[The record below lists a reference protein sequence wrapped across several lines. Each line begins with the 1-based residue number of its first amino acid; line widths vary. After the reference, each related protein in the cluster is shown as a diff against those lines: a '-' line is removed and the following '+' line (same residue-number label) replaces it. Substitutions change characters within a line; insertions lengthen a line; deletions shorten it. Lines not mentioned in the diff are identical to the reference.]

1 MDQIDPTQP
10 NNEDSNDDFQ
20 RLIDAAPDESPSEV
34 TIPPTFGGCP
44 TMSSLQIAEITGKN
58 HADILRDIR
67 NTLEQ
72 AEIDE
77 SKFASVY
84 SGGNGQARPCYI
96 LPRRECD
103 LVVSGYSVKYRL
115 AIIDR
120 WQELE
125 AKQSSRDPMEILSD
139 PASMRALLLGY
150 SDKVLALQTTVS
162 ELTPMA
168 EALAKISRSEG
179 NRCISTAAKA
189 LQMRPSEL
197 FQWLSANNWIYRRGK
212 EWMPYGAREAQ
223 GVLYC
228 KIATFS
234 RTDGTE
240 RICYQTLVTPKGL
253 CKLAEILSQGE
264 SAA

>member
-10 NNEDSNDDFQ
+10 NEEPNDLFQ
-20 RLIDAAPDESPSEV
+20 RLIDAAPDETPSKAM
-34 TIPPTFGGCP
+34 ILPPRRGTSP
-44 TMSSLQIAEITGKN
+44 TMSSLQISEITGKE
-58 HADILRDIR
+58 HKHVLSDIR
-67 NTLEQ
+67 RILAE
-72 AEIDE
+72 AEIE
-77 SKFASVY
+77 GAGFLAPYKMPSGQMATVY
-84 SGGNGQARPCYI
+84 H

-125 AKQSSRDPMEILSD
+125 AQQSPRNPMDILND
-139 PASMRALLLGY
+139 PAAMRGLLLGY
-150 SDKVLALQTTVS
+150 TEKVLTLETTVS
-162 ELTPMA
+162 ELTPKA

-189 LQMRPSEL
+189 LQMRPKDL
-197 FQWLSANNWIYRRGK
+197 FQWMQTNNWIYRRGT

-223 GVLYC
+223 GVLFC
-228 KIATFS
+228 KISTV
-234 RTDGTE
+234 RREDGTD

-253 CKLAEILSQGE
+253 CKLAEILSKGD
-264 SAA
+264 AAA